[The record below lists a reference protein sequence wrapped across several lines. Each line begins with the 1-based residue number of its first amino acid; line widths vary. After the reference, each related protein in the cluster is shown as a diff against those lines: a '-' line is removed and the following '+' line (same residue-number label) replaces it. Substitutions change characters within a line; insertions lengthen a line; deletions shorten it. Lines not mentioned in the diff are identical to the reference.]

1 MGMQS
6 KKVTYFRTFASIG
19 CVVLWLAG
27 TTTAFG
33 QGFQGG
39 LRGAVRDP
47 GGALIPGVEVSLINE
62 GTNVARNTVSNEV
75 GEFVFSFVAPGA
87 YRLKASLAGFKTFER
102 AGINIGT
109 QQFITLDISLELGAR
124 TEEIRVTADV
134 PLVETSTA
142 STGGALPSILLEE
155 LPTVARNP
163 FMLALTVPNVIHTG
177 NPFYVRMQ
185 DQTNSS
191 LLSLGGGPIRG
202 NNYLLDGVPE
212 TDLRNRAIFV
222 PNIDSVAEIKVQ
234 VNTYDAEMGRTGG
247 GVFNTT
253 LKSGGN
259 QFHGHGH
266 IQQRPSQ
273 WAANDFFSNRAGV
286 PKQDFFYWLW
296 GGSFGGPIKRDK
308 TFFWATHEGYHT
320 GTNWTRSLTVPT
332 ELQKKGDFSQ
342 TFDDQGRLVVIYD
355 PLTTRPDPANPGRFI
370 RDPFPGN
377 KIPDN
382 RINAVGKA
390 IMGFY
395 PAPRSAGDIAGRD
408 NFFGRDVLLDNT
420 WQETGKVDHTF
431 NTKHNL
437 SGNFTHY
444 RSREP
449 FPVYFRGTPG
459 EIADVGN
466 SVLFRDTYMPI
477 VNYTMTP
484 NATSVLNLRY
494 GYYNW
499 RDSDFPASAGF
510 DLSKLGYASGFV
522 GAAPAKAFTGFDVEG
537 YRELGTGPGTRLG
550 ANAAD
555 DSINWKSHNFIGGY
569 SKFIGRHSFK
579 FGGAYR
585 EVGVDFTDRNGSAGY
600 FNITKAFT
608 QRDPFRGESNAGNA
622 IASLLLG
629 YAESGNIL
637 AANQLRFVTRYYAGY
652 IHDDFRVRSNFTVNL
667 GLRYEYET
675 DLKERDNQ
683 ITVGFDRNAPN
694 PLASKVTDPA
704 LRDRIRGGLLF
715 AGVGGNKTH
724 QGDPQLAKFQPRLG
738 FAWTVS
744 PGTVLRGGYGIFY
757 APLPAVPVSA
767 TAYGAPGF
775 AATTEFFA
783 SADGG
788 LTPADPNGITN
799 PFPQGLRKPSG
810 SSLGLLTN
818 VGGNVDFVDQ
828 NNKQGRVQQYSLD
841 IQRELPSGVALTVG
855 YIGSWSNNISING
868 TSNAARLNINQ
879 LPLENLRLGSAL
891 LEAVPNPFFGIREA
905 GELSLSQTIP
915 RAQLLRPFPEFQTV
929 GAVRKSDGIGRY
941 NALTVKAERRMDRVG
956 IAFRASYTWSKML
969 DNYYGEFNTF
979 TARTAKPLDSY
990 NLGREYSYSIFDI
1003 THRVVVAPVWDLPFG
1018 RGKRLASSGFAEK
1031 IFGGWNVT
1039 PVFQVQSGFPASV
1052 WQRSNNIAGVAA
1064 GLMSTA
1070 VGQQRPNRV
1079 AGVSP
1084 CTSGRPQDRLTNW
1097 FNPAAFTQAEPFTLG
1112 NAPRRMGDCRG
1123 PGWTNLD
1130 VSVTKTVG
1138 VTESTRASFR
1148 VEFLDATNTPRFDT
1162 PTSDLGN
1169 SQFGRITATQG
1180 FARIIQWTLRYEF

>member
-1 MGMQS
+1 MQS
-6 KKVTYFRTFASIG
+6 KVTYFQDLAFVG

-75 GEFVFSFVAPGA
+75 GEFVFSFVAPGTYNLRA
-87 YRLKASLAGFKTFER
+87 ALPGFKTFER

-109 QQFITLDISLELGAR
+109 QQFITLDISLEVGAR
-124 TEEIRVTADV
+124 TEEIKVVADA

-142 STGGALPSILLEE
+142 STGGALPSLLLDA
-155 LPTVARNP
+155 LPNTGRNP
-163 FMLALTVPNVIHTG
+163 FMMALTVPNVIHTG

-222 PNIDSVAEIKVQ
+222 PNIDAVAEIKVQ

-253 LKSGGN
+253 MKSGSN
-259 QFHGHGH
+259 EYHGHGH

-273 WAANDFFSNRAGV
+273 WAANDFFSNRAGI

-296 GGSFGGPIKRDK
+296 GGSFGGPIKKDK
-308 TFFWATHEGYHT
+308 TFFWVTHEGYHT
-320 GTNWTRSLTVPT
+320 GTSWTQSLTVPT

-342 TFDDQGRLVVIYD
+342 TFDAQGRQVIIYD

-377 KIPDN
+377 RIPDN
-382 RINAVGKA
+382 RMNPVGKTV
-390 IMGFY
+390 MGFY
-395 PAPRSAGDIAGRD
+395 PAPRSAGDVAGRD

-431 NTKHNL
+431 NVKHNL
-437 SGNFTHY
+437 SGSFTHY

-459 EIADVGN
+459 EIADDNN

-494 GYYNW
+494 GYYHW
-499 RDSDFPASAGF
+499 RDSDVPASSGF
-510 DLSKLGYASGFV
+510 DLSKLGFASGFV

-537 YRELGTGPGTRLG
+537 YRGLGIERTGS
-550 ANAAD
+550 AAD
-555 DSINWKSHNFIGGY
+555 DSIFWKSHNFIGGY
-569 SKFIGRHSFK
+569 SKFIGRHSLK

-585 EVGVDFTDRNGSAGY
+585 EVGVDFTDRNHSAGY

-608 QRDPFRGESNAGNA
+608 QRDPFRSESNAGNA

-629 YAESGNIL
+629 YPESGDIL

-652 IHDDFRVRSNFTVNL
+652 IHDDLRLRSSFTVNL
-667 GLRYEYET
+667 GLRYEFET

-683 ITVGFDRNAPN
+683 ITVGFDPNAPN

-724 QGDPQLAKFQPRLG
+724 QGDPQKTKFQPRLG
-738 FAWTVS
+738 FAWTVT

-757 APLPAVPVSA
+757 APLPLFFPDA
-767 TAYGAPGF
+767 TAYGSPGF
-775 AATTEFFA
+775 AASTAFFA

-788 LTPADPNGITN
+788 LTPADPNGFTN
-799 PFPQGLRKPSG
+799 PFPQGLRKPTG

-818 VGGNVDFVDQ
+818 VGGNVDFIDQ

-841 IQRELPSGVALTVG
+841 IQHELPGGVALTVG
-855 YIGSWSNNISING
+855 YIGSWSNNMSING
-868 TSNAARLNINQ
+868 TSAVARLNINQ
-879 LPLENLRLGSAL
+879 LPLENLRLGSTL
-891 LEAVPNPFFGIREA
+891 LDRVPNPFFGIPEA
-905 GELSLSQTIP
+905 GELSQSQTIA
-915 RAQLLRPFPEFQTV
+915 RAQLLSPFPEFQTV

-956 IAFRASYTWSKML
+956 IAFRTSYTWSKML
-969 DNYYGEFNTF
+969 DNYFGEFNTF

-990 NLGREYSYSIFDI
+990 NLRREYSYSIFDI
-1003 THRVVVAPVWDLPFG
+1003 THRVVVSPVWDLPFG
-1018 RGKRLASSGFAEK
+1018 KGKRLANSGIAEK

-1052 WQRSNNIAGVAA
+1052 WQRNNNVAGGFAY
-1064 GLMSTA
+1064 G
-1070 VGQQRPNRV
+1070 GQQRPNRV
-1079 AGVSP
+1079 VGVSP
-1084 CTSGRPQDRLTNW
+1084 CTSGRPQDRLTGW
-1097 FNPAAFTQAEPFTLG
+1097 FNTAAFTQAEPFTLG
-1112 NAPRRMGDCRG
+1112 NAPRRMGECRG
-1123 PGWTNLD
+1123 PGWSNLD
-1130 VSVTKTVG
+1130 VSLTKTVN
-1138 VTESTRASFR
+1138 VTEGTRASFR
-1148 VEFLDATNTPRFDT
+1148 TEFLNATNTPRFDT
-1162 PTSDLGN
+1162 PVSDFGN
-1169 SQFGRITATQG
+1169 SQFGRISQTKG